1 MSEVKKLGWKEIPT
15 GGLIID
21 AGNATKY
28 ETGSWRSRRPIRDEE
43 KCTDC
48 LICWVYCP
56 DSSILTSKGKLTG
69 IDYSHCKGCGI
80 CAEECP
86 VNAITMVNEEEF
98 TEQKEGG
105 KNE

>member
-1 MSEVKKLGWKEIPT
+1 MSDDKKLGWKEIPE
-15 GGLIID
+15 GGLIVE
-21 AGNATKY
+21 AGNAAKY
-28 ETGSWRSRRPIRDEE
+28 ETGSWRSSRPVRDVD
-43 KCTDC
+43 KCTNC

-56 DSSILTSKGKLTG
+56 DSSILTSDGKLTG

-86 VNAITMVNEEEF
+86 VNAIKMVDEKEF
-98 TEQKEGG
+98 VRQKGG